1 MDRLDAMT
9 AFVKAAEAGSLS
21 AAARALGLSLPSVS
35 RQIKAL
41 EQHLGGR
48 LLLRSTRRL
57 ALTESGRA
65 YFERAKRILG
75 EVDDAER
82 ALSSDP
88 ATPSGRLHVSAPAL
102 IGRLHVAPLL
112 PQFLAQHAKVS
123 VDLTFIDRP
132 VDLIEEG
139 IDLAL
144 RIGPLAPSRLVARKL
159 GHVHLVVCAAP
170 DYLMRRGTPQRPED
184 LAAHDCLVFAAV
196 PEGADWHFQRG
207 ARKLTLR
214 VPARLKANTL
224 DPLVE
229 AALGGAGLVR
239 APCWQVAEAIAAGRL
254 IRVLGEH
261 ERPAAPIHALFPPG
275 HPLPTKVRAFVDF
288 LVARWTPAPFD
299 CPAVAPKTHAAPRG
313 VGAG

>member
-41 EQHLGGR
+41 EQHLGNR
-48 LLLRSTRRL
+48 LLQRSTRRL
-57 ALTESGRA
+57 ALTESGRG

-75 EVDDAER
+75 EVDEAER
-82 ALSSDP
+82 AFSSEG

-102 IGRLHVAPLL
+102 IGRLHVASLL
-112 PQFLAQHAKVS
+112 PQFLAQHLQVS
-123 VDLTFIDRP
+123 VDLTFTERP
-132 VDLIEEG
+132 VDLIEES

-144 RIGPLAPSRLVARKL
+144 RIGPLAQSRLVARKL
-159 GHVHLVVCAAP
+159 GHVHLVVCGAP
-170 DYLMRRGTPQRPED
+170 DYLARCGTPRRPED

-196 PEGADWHFQRG
+196 PEGADWHFQRC

-214 VPARLKANTL
+214 VPARLKANAL

-229 AALGGAGLVR
+229 TALGGTGLVR
-239 APCWQVAEAIAAGRL
+239 APCWQVADSIAARRL
-254 IRVLGEH
+254 IRVLAEC

-275 HPLPTKVRAFVDF
+275 RPLPAKVRAFVDF

-299 CPAVAPKTHAAPRG
+299 CPAVASERHTGRAL
-313 VGAG
+313 